1 MRTGVFWHDLFA
13 KNSWPVIGNKFKNFP
28 KVMEWALKIEGVKL
42 YTPTK
47 VSWETL
53 KKVHTEPLLENLKK
67 AWYCEGAL
75 YSVGGCIEAATKI
88 MSGELDNALVFDV
101 GAGHHAGPSH
111 AWGGTY
117 VSCTGP
123 TVVSLREKFGEG
135 RYAILDTDSHH
146 GDGTRAVF
154 MGDRDVLHVCF
165 CSHNTVEDGGTK
177 ICVDVGYNTN
187 DQEYLSHVE
196 KEFVPRVEKFK
207 PHIIFHYLGHDTAR
221 GDYGDRGL
229 SESFFLELVR
239 MVKRCAQKV
248 CNGKYMI
255 ITHGGS
261 REDLAEY
268 IFPKIIE
275 ILARP
280 L

>member
-1 MRTGVFWHDLFA
+1 MRTGVFWHDIFA
-13 KNSWPVIGNKFKNFP
+13 KGSWPVIGNKFENFP
-28 KVMEWALKIEGVKL
+28 KAMEEALKTPGVKL
-42 YTPTK
+42 ITPKK
-47 VSWETL
+47 VSWEVL
-53 KKVHTEPLLENLKK
+53 RKIHDQQILENLKK

-88 MSGELDNALVFDV
+88 IGGELDNALVFDV

-123 TVVSLREKFGEG
+123 TIVSLREKFGRG

-154 MGDRDVLHVCF
+154 KGDREVLHVCF
-165 CSHNTVEDGGTK
+165 CSVDREEDEGTK
-177 ICVDVGYNTN
+177 VCINAGYDTS
-187 DQEYLSHVE
+187 DREYLGKVE
-196 KEFVPRVEKFK
+196 SEFIPRAKSFK
-207 PHIIFHYLGHDTAR
+207 PDIIIHLLGHDTAR

-229 SESFFLELVR
+229 SENFYLELVEN
-239 MVKRCAQKV
+239 VKSCAVEV
-248 CNGKYMI
+248 CGGKYMI

-261 REDLAEY
+261 RRDLAEH
-268 IFPKIIE
+268 IFPEIIR
-275 ILARP
+275 ILAR
-280 L
+280 